1 MIIAGEASGD
11 LLGARLMTALK
22 RHANEPLQFSG
33 VFGTQMQE
41 IGGSSLFPMEDLS
54 VMGLA
59 EVLPHIPKILKRLQ
73 TAVDH
78 VISTQP
84 DVVIT
89 IDSPGFSFRLAKK
102 LKALKNN
109 GKLKVVLIHY
119 VAPSVWAWKPKRA
132 EKIALLYDKLLT
144 LLPFEPQYFTPH
156 GLSTT
161 FVGHPLV
168 EVELPPLRTSSKSR
182 QPASENGGF
191 SRNEAQCT
199 TSYMSIVSQKNDICS
214 KGSRDCEEVLS
225 QNTFRT
231 THSISPYC
239 HVLALLAGSRK
250 GEITKLLPVFLE
262 TAERLAKRY
271 AGLQVVLPTLPHLVP
286 LLKEL
291 TQHSTL
297 PLHITSDPAEKY
309 PALQTATVALAASG
323 TVSLELAL
331 CQTPAVIGYRL
342 NALTAAIVKKVVRV
356 KYVSIINLL
365 LDKPVF
371 PEHLQEN
378 CTVENLTNAVQNYL
392 DTPAARDAFQQD
404 CQRALAMLHP
414 EGGISPSE
422 KAAAVVLGKI

>member
-1 MIIAGEASGD
+1 MSLSRLLSVAYPSKTAYLQGMTKKIMIIAGEASGD

-22 RHANEPLQFSG
+22 QHATEHLQFSG

-54 VMGLA
+54 VMGIA

-102 LKALKNN
+102 IKALKNN

-132 EKIALLYDKLLT
+132 AKIALLYDKLLT

-168 EVELPPLRTSSKSR
+168 ELELPP
-182 QPASENGGF
+182 
-191 SRNEAQCT
+191 
-199 TSYMSIVSQKNDICS
+199 
-214 KGSRDCEEVLS
+214 LS

-231 THSISPYC
+231 THNISPYC

-250 GEITKLLPVFLE
+250 GEIAKLLPVFLE
-262 TAERLAKRY
+262 TAERLVKRY

-286 LLKEL
+286 LLKKL

-309 PALQTATVALAASG
+309 AALQTATVALAASG

-331 CQTPAVIGYRL
+331 CQTPTVIGYRL

-371 PEHLQEN
+371 PEYLQEN
-378 CTVENLTNAVQNYL
+378 CTVENLTNAVQHYL

-404 CQRALAMLHP
+404 CHRALAMLHP

-422 KAAAVVLGKI
+422 KAAAVVLGAI

>member
-22 RHANEPLQFSG
+22 QHTNEPLQFSG
-33 VFGTQMQE
+33 VFGAQMQE
-41 IGGSSLFPMEDLS
+41 IGGSSLFTMEDLS

-73 TAVDH
+73 TAANH

-102 LKALKNN
+102 LKSLKNK

-132 EKIALLYDKLLT
+132 QKIALLYDKLLA
-144 LLPFEPQYFTPH
+144 LLPFEPPYFTPH
-156 GLSTT
+156 GLNTT

-168 EVELPPLRTSSKSR
+168 EVELPPL
-182 QPASENGGF
+182 
-191 SRNEAQCT
+191 
-199 TSYMSIVSQKNDICS
+199 
-214 KGSRDCEEVLS
+214 S
-225 QNTFRT
+225 QNTFRA
-231 THSISPYC
+231 THNISPYC

-262 TAERLAKRY
+262 TAERLAKRN

-286 LLKEL
+286 LLKKL
-291 TQHSTL
+291 TQHSAL
-297 PLHITSDPAEKY
+297 SLHIISDPTEKY
-309 PALQTATVALAASG
+309 PALQAATIALAASG
-323 TVSLELAL
+323 TVSLELAI
-331 CQTPAVIGYRL
+331 CQTPTVIGYRL
-342 NALTAAIVKKVVRV
+342 NALTAAIVKRVVRV

-365 LDKPVF
+365 LDKQVF

-378 CTVENLTNAVQNYL
+378 CTVENLTRAAQYYL
-392 DTPAARDAFQQD
+392 DNPAAREAFQQD
-404 CQRALAMLHP
+404 CQSALALLCP
-414 EGGISPSE
+414 EGGVSPSE

>member
-1 MIIAGEASGD
+1 LQDDLKGAVFLCLSRLLSVAYPSKTAYLQGMTKKIMIIAGEASGD

-22 RHANEPLQFSG
+22 QHANEPLHFSG

-54 VMGLA
+54 VMGIA
-59 EVLPHIPKILKRLQ
+59 EVLPHIPKILKHLK

-102 LKALKNN
+102 LKALKNK

-144 LLPFEPQYFTPH
+144 LLPFEPHYFTPH
-156 GLSTT
+156 GLATT

-168 EVELPPLRTSSKSR
+168 ELELPP
-182 QPASENGGF
+182 
-191 SRNEAQCT
+191 
-199 TSYMSIVSQKNDICS
+199 
-214 KGSRDCEEVLS
+214 LS

-231 THSISPYC
+231 THNISPYC

-286 LLKEL
+286 LLKKL

-309 PALQTATVALAASG
+309 LALQTATVALAASG

-331 CQTPAVIGYRL
+331 CQTPTVIGYRL
-342 NALTAAIVKKVVRV
+342 NALTAAIVKRVVRV

-365 LDKPVF
+365 LDKQVF

-378 CTVENLTNAVQNYL
+378 CTVENLTNAVQYYL

-404 CQRALAMLHP
+404 CQRALAMLYP